1 MNGEA
6 ATEAVETRRFPVYG
20 EAVPKGLKRCLL
32 SFTETWLGDR
42 RASPKRV

>member
-20 EAVPKGLKRCLL
+20 EAVPKGLKG
-32 SFTETWLGDR
+32 SFSP
-42 RASPKRV
+42 ASVLRPPQV